1 MGTWDMEWLV
11 TWGVIRGNME
21 YERCYPLIRNCQDE
35 IHKLLT
41 MMLYVIFFFLIGECT
56 SILLSV
62 LKNN

>member
-41 MMLYVIFFFLIGECT
+41 MMLYVIFYW
-56 SILLSV
+56 
-62 LKNN
+62 